1 MTGRRTAILI
11 SGGGSN
17 MLALLEAAR
26 DPAYP
31 ARPCLVLSN
40 NPEALGLARA
50 AALGVPVAAV
60 DHRPFGKD
68 RAAFEQ
74 ALDAVL
80 QAHGTEFIALA
91 GFMRVL
97 TDGFVGRW
105 QGRMVNIHP
114 SLLPLY
120 RGLDTHARAL
130 AAGEPEH
137 GCTVHWVV
145 PELDAGEIIGQTRVP
160 VLPGDDA
167 ARLAARVL
175 AAEHALY
182 PVALA
187 RAISQAG

>member
-1 MTGRRTAILI
+1 MTTRRTAILI

-26 DPAYP
+26 DPSYP

-40 NPEALGLARA
+40 NPDAAGLARA

-105 QGRMVNIHP
+105 QGRMVNVHP

-130 AAGEPEH
+130 AAGDAEH

-145 PELDAGEIIGQTRVP
+145 PELDAGEIIEQARVP
-160 VLPGDDA
+160 ILPGDDA
-167 ARLAARVL
+167 AMLAARVL

-182 PVALA
+182 PGALA
-187 RAISQAG
+187 RAIRQAG